1 MAFKAPKPLKSFE
14 FKAGAA
20 TAQYDWPTLL
30 NGSIYALKK
39 GEHFD
44 CKPLTFSSLA
54 RTQASKMHKKLSCSI
69 DSEAETV
76 TIQATPM
83 TEVEI
88 AEYEQRAAERKAQK
102 QAEKEAGEAVADT
115 DEVKT
120 EAAA

>member
-1 MAFKAPKPLKSFE
+1 MAFKAPKPIKTFE

-30 NGSIYALKK
+30 NGAIYALKK

-54 RTQASKMHKKLSCSI
+54 RTQASKMHKKLACSI

-76 TIQATPM
+76 TIQATAM
-83 TEVEI
+83 TEAEI
-88 AEYEQRAAERKAQK
+88 AEHDQKVAERKALK
-102 QAEKEAGEAVADT
+102 DAEKIAGADT

-120 EAAA
+120 EAA